1 MRNTR
6 RTILSSL
13 LAQVLFA
20 SLPAAAQSA
29 APGTPGTPERAPTP
43 QPQTDSTAQDQSQ
56 NQAGPPQAAATQQGQ
71 GGVQTMDRM
80 TVRGIAGSLEASR
93 DIKRDSPQIV
103 DAIVANDIG
112 KLPDTNVAESL
123 GRVAGVQLER
133 GMGQGSDVLVR
144 GLRENVYLYNG
155 RPIYDA
161 TGRGGNGLD
170 QLNTSTYGLL
180 TLVPSELISR
190 LSVTKLAGADQI
202 AGGLGGIIDIETRLP
217 LYGDGT
223 QNVASFSGS
232 YDELARKS
240 GGQGFALLSLRS
252 EDQRFGAMLA
262 ATYSQREVVQQGLD
276 TFSGYAAFKDSNN
289 DPTRTRFGSTDM
301 RAQAIDDD
309 RKKVGASI
317 ILQWRP
323 VDGVEI
329 TADTFYSKQNANR
342 DRYWLAFNPSANISN
357 AVYSD
362 NDILVAGR
370 STGPVQANT
379 EIADIDSDIWSTA
392 LKATFNA
399 NEHLDGSVEASYGRS
414 SARYHQRYMRLQPM
428 AGITSVVDFDLRD
441 GDFGSFNIGGVDL
454 TDPSQMR
461 LSILFDNDYRAQ
473 TDNRGL
479 RTDWTWSF
487 DSGAV
492 RALDFGVRYNKLESE
507 QNPSRADIRPAGG
520 IPATA
525 LGDFLRTYSNNNF
538 MRGEFDGLPRSF
550 LASYREAFSGCAA
563 FGALPQIS
571 RDPQCLDGINNPQ
584 AYAST
589 FDINEDFYE
598 GYAKLDWDTEV
609 GGRSLTGNVGVRYV
623 QRELDSRGYL
633 LGVDNVPQSIDYTR
647 TDREWLPSA
656 TAKLDITDKLV
667 LRGGAARVVAFP
679 NTEDLNNGVMLYNN
693 AVFEGG
699 VQITP
704 GTGVGGAPALDPF
717 KADQY
722 DLSLEYYYDEGALL
736 SAGLFYKDVSTFIV
750 QRQNAETYGGVNYL
764 INRKV
769 NGDQA
774 TIQGAELLAQVPFT
788 FLPGALSNFG
798 VVATYTYID
807 SKTPI
812 KDVTGRSLTF
822 PGLSKNNAN
831 LILYYETG
839 PFNARV
845 AYNWRDKYLVGLSA
859 AATGIYNDTYSDLA
873 ASIGYDF
880 SDRLSLQVEASNLL
894 DSQQR
899 TYDGSDEGLR
909 TNVVYGRNY
918 MATMTW
924 RF

>member
-13 LAQVLFA
+13 LAQALFA
-20 SLPAAAQSA
+20 SLPATAQSSGAPDTPPPTPAPAQPQAGGAAQEQA
-29 APGTPGTPERAPTP
+29 QAGQPQAPT
-43 QPQTDSTAQDQSQ
+43 TAPTAPAQEDAQVMEQ
-56 NQAGPPQAAATQQGQ
+56 L
-71 GGVQTMDRM
+71 
-80 TVRGIAGSLEASR
+80 TVRGIAGSLKASR

-155 RPIYDA
+155 RQIYDA

-190 LSVTKLAGADQI
+190 LSVTKLAGADQV
-202 AGGLGGIIDIETRLP
+202 AGGLGGIIDVDTRKP
-217 LYGDGT
+217 LRGDGD
-223 QNVASFSGS
+223 QNVASVSAS
-232 YDELARKS
+232 YDELARKG
-240 GGQGFALLSLRS
+240 GGQGFALLSMRS
-252 EDQRFGAMLA
+252 EDQRFGALVA

-276 TFSGYAAFKDSNN
+276 TFSGYAAFA
-289 DPTRTRFGSTDM
+289 DPADPARTRFGSTDM

-309 RKKVGASI
+309 RTKTGVSA

-323 VDGVEI
+323 VDDVEI
-329 TADTFYSKQNANR
+329 TADTFYSKQKAER
-342 DRYWLAFNPSANISN
+342 DRYWLAFNPSANLSN
-357 AVYSD
+357 ATYSD
-362 NDILVAGR
+362 NDILLAGR

-379 EIADIDSDIWSTA
+379 EIADIDSDIWSSA
-392 LKATFNA
+392 LKASFRA
-399 NEHLDGSVEASYGRS
+399 SEHLDGSAEVSYGRS
-414 SARYHQRYMRLQPM
+414 TSRYHQRYMRLQPM
-428 AGITSVVDFDLRD
+428 AGLTSVVDFDLRS

-454 TDPSQMR
+454 TDPAQMR
-461 LSILFDNDYRAQ
+461 MSILFDNDYRAQ
-473 TDNRGL
+473 TDNRAA
-479 RTDWTWSF
+479 RTDWSWKF
-487 DSGAV
+487 DSDV
-492 RALDFGVRYNKLESE
+492 VQALDFGLRYNKLESE
-507 QNPSRADIRPAGG
+507 QDPSRADIRPAGG

-525 LGDFLRTYSNNNF
+525 LGDFLRLYSNNDF
-538 MRGEFDGLPRSF
+538 MHGEFDGLPRSF
-550 LASYREAFSGCAA
+550 LGSYRDVFSGCAA
-563 FGALPQIS
+563 FGSVPAIS
-571 RDPQCLDGINNPQ
+571 QDPQCLDGRNNPL
-584 AYAST
+584 AYASS
-589 FDINEDFYE
+589 FNIDEDFLE
-598 GYAKLDWDTEV
+598 GYAKLDWNTTV
-609 GGRSLTGNVGVRYV
+609 GGLPLAGNVGVRYV
-623 QRELDSRGYL
+623 QRELNSRGYL
-633 LGVDNVPQSIDYTR
+633 LSASNAVQPTDFTR
-647 TDREWLPSA
+647 TDREALPSA
-656 TAKLDITDKLV
+656 VATLDITDQLV

-693 AVFEGG
+693 AVFENG

-722 DLSLEYYYDEGALL
+722 DVSLEYYYDEGALL
-736 SAGLFYKDVSTFIV
+736 SMGLFYKDVSTFIV
-750 QRQNAETYGGVNYL
+750 QRQSAETYDGVNFL

-769 NGDQA
+769 NGEQA

-788 FLPGALSNFG
+788 FLPDALKGFG

-812 KDVTGRSLTF
+812 KDVAGRVLTF

-845 AYNWRDKYLVGLSA
+845 AYNWRDKYFVGLSA

-873 ASIGYDF
+873 ASVGYDF
-880 SDRLSLQVEASNLL
+880 NDRFSLQIEANNLL

-899 TYDGSDEGLR
+899 TYDGAEEGLR
-909 TNVVYGRNY
+909 TNVVYGRSY
-918 MATMTW
+918 MATLTG